1 MSERG
6 NDKGGQLLPPCC
18 GPRRHG
24 SRLAKRLFD
33 LAASACGLLA
43 LALPLLLVALWVK
56 LDSPGPVF
64 FRQVRVGRNGTLF
77 RIHKFRTMQVNTEQL
92 GQLTVG
98 ADSRVTGAGRIL
110 RKTKLDELPQ
120 LLDVLFGDMSL
131 VGPRPEVP
139 KYVAHYPDEVRD
151 IVLSVRPGIT
161 DWASIKMIDENE
173 ILGRAADP
181 ERAYIDEI
189 LPQKLAYCVR
199 YAETHSLT
207 GDIRIIVATLM
218 KIVTR

>member
-1 MSERG
+1 M
-6 NDKGGQLLPPCC
+6 
-18 GPRRHG
+18 
-24 SRLAKRLFD
+24 AKRLFD